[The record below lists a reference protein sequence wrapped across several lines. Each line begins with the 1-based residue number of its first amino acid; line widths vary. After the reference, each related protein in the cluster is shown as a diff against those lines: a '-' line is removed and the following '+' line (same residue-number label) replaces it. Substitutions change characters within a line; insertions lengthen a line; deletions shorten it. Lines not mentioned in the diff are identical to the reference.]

1 MHAYGRSADKVRG
14 LSTTMESLRLT
25 RVRRLVREENAP
37 LALTAF
43 LPLEGEALLSA
54 ATLEKLRDKAEKALA
69 KHPDRKEVESFRT
82 NLDYAIGQLT
92 DMAPP
97 GTWLI
102 AVTPTISETI
112 FLPFTWKEEIS
123 IGKSLKVHPA
133 LYALYRTPI
142 AFVAV
147 VSEHTTRWFENIGD
161 RLFPLPLSPDIK
173 EALSQLQKARQQVQN
188 TNVDSSQFGELF
200 AQMARSAYHMALV
213 KYTEHLRNAITF
225 YLKHE
230 GVPVILMGDE
240 RIMEEVS
247 RGLEGEKP
255 LTLIGGIPETASTEL
270 IQGHVQQHLSHQRM
284 VQEQMYYPF
293 LAYSEA
299 QTPQEIWTLL
309 NDSLPASPV
318 LFVEEGY
325 KLPSSELT
333 GKKRSLP
340 SEDGIDLLVA
350 EVREKGGT
358 VLFLPPGRLPQP
370 IMLILP

>member
-1 MHAYGRSADKVRG
+1 
-14 LSTTMESLRLT
+14 MESLRLT
-25 RVRRLVREENAP
+25 RIRRLVREENAP
-37 LALTAF
+37 IALTAF
-43 LPLEGEALLSA
+43 LPLEAEPNLSP
-54 ATLEKLRDKAEKALA
+54 TTIEKLREKAEKALA

-92 DMAPP
+92 EMPPP
-97 GTWLI
+97 GTWLLAI
-102 AVTPTISETI
+102 TPTVAETI
-112 FLPFTWKEEIS
+112 FLPFVWKEDIS
-123 IGKSLKVHPA
+123 IGKSLKVRPA
-133 LYALYRTPI
+133 LYALYRTSI

-147 VSEHTTRWFENIGD
+147 VSENTTRWFESIGE
-161 RLFPLPLSPDIK
+161 RLFPLSLPPEIK
-173 EALSQLQKARQQVQN
+173 ESLVQLQKARQQVQN
-188 TNVDSSQFGELF
+188 INLDTSHFGELF

-213 KYTEHLRNAITF
+213 KYTENLRNAITF
-225 YLKHE
+225 YLHEE

-247 RGLEGEKP
+247 KGLVGEKP
-255 LTLIGGIPETASTEL
+255 LTLIGGIPETASVEI
-270 IQGHVQQHLSHQRM
+270 IQGHVQQHLSHQRT

-299 QTPQEIWTLL
+299 QTPQEIWNLL
-309 NDSLPASPV
+309 NDSLPTSPV

-325 KLPSSELT
+325 KLPSSELV
-333 GKKRSLP
+333 GKKRTLP

>member
-1 MHAYGRSADKVRG
+1 
-14 LSTTMESLRLT
+14 MESLRLT